1 MFLQP
6 RGNNLNHHRRKGGR
20 VMDTPVESPVTF
32 ANVGKARWWRGGI
45 FASQTGYVLLAL
57 VALFV
62 VMNFASPYFFTEGN
76 MQNVA
81 KNFSFIAIATL
92 GMTFVIITGGIDL
105 SVGSMMCFSA
115 MITSMVMTDLST
127 PGMPGASW
135 FVHLAADGKTVV
147 ANMPGL
153 MLLIS
158 VLAGLGAA
166 LIVGLV
172 NGFCIAVLGLSP
184 FVTTLGMLSIVRGLG
199 YVVSNGRGSFPGG
212 PDADYFYA
220 LTSGDVF
227 GVPVP
232 FIYLVILAGVMAVVL
247 HHTTFGRHVFA
258 LGGNEKAAELTGI
271 SVVRVKIEVYVIC
284 ALAAGLQGIII
295 SGWLGSAPANM
306 ATSYELN
313 VIAAAVIG
321 GANLA
326 GGVGGPLGA
335 IVGCVLL
342 EVIRNGLVLA
352 QVNSYWQQALV
363 GVIIIAA
370 VLVDRV
376 RSRLV

>member
-1 MFLQP
+1 MAIQI
-6 RGNNLNHHRRKGGR
+6 
-20 VMDTPVESPVTF
+20 ESPITF
-32 ANVGKARWWRGGI
+32 TNVGRSKWWQRGL
-45 FASQTGYVLLAL
+45 FATQTGYVLLAL
-57 VALFV
+57 LVLLV
-62 VMNFASPYFFTEGN
+62 VMHFASPYFFTEGN
-76 MQNVA
+76 IQNVA

-92 GMTFVIITGGIDL
+92 GVTFVIITGGIDL
-105 SVGSMMCFSA
+105 SVGSMMCLSA
-115 MITSMVMTDLST
+115 MITSMVMAELSA
-127 PGMPGASW
+127 PGGLGASL
-135 FVHLAADGKTVV
+135 FVHTAADGKTVV
-147 ANMPGL
+147 ANVPGL
-153 MLLIS
+153 ILLVS
-158 VLAGLGAA
+158 VLAGLLVA
-166 LIVGLV
+166 LIVGLI
-172 NGFCIAVLGLSP
+172 NGFCIAALGLSP
-184 FVTTLGMLSIVRGLG
+184 FVTTLGMLSIVRGLA

-227 GVPVP
+227 GVPAP
-232 FIYLVILAGVMAVVL
+232 FIYLVILALVMAVVL

-326 GGVGGPLGA
+326 GGIGGPLGA

-352 QVNSYWQQALV
+352 QVNSYWQQTLV
-363 GVIIIAA
+363 GVIIILA

-376 RSRLV
+376 RSRMA

>member
-1 MFLQP
+1 
-6 RGNNLNHHRRKGGR
+6 
-20 VMDTPVESPVTF
+20 
-32 ANVGKARWWRGGI
+32 
-45 FASQTGYVLLAL
+45 
-57 VALFV
+57 
-62 VMNFASPYFFTEGN
+62 
-76 MQNVA
+76 
-81 KNFSFIAIATL
+81 
-92 GMTFVIITGGIDL
+92 
-105 SVGSMMCFSA
+105 
-115 MITSMVMTDLST
+115 MITSMVMSGLST
-127 PGMPGASW
+127 PGMPGASL
-135 FVHLAADGKTVV
+135 FVHLATDGKTVV
-147 ANMPGL
+147 ANVPGL
-153 MLLIS
+153 ILVVS
-158 VLAGLGAA
+158 VLAGLGVA

-172 NGFCIAVLGLSP
+172 NGFCIAVLGLSS

-212 PDADYFYA
+212 PDAGYFYA
-220 LTSGDVF
+220 LTSGELS
-227 GVPVP
+227 GVPAP
-232 FIYLVILAGVMAVVL
+232 FIYLVLLAAVMAVVL

-352 QVNSYWQQALV
+352 QVNSYWQQTLV
-363 GVIIIAA
+363 GVIIILA
-370 VLVDRV
+370 VLVDRI
-376 RSRLV
+376 RSRLA

>member
-1 MFLQP
+1 MAMP
-6 RGNNLNHHRRKGGR
+6 
-20 VMDTPVESPVTF
+20 MESPISFT
-32 ANVGKARWWRGGI
+32 NVGKIRWWQRGI

-57 VALFV
+57 AVLLV
-62 VMNFASPYFFTEGN
+62 IMHFASPYFFTQGN

-92 GMTFVIITGGIDL
+92 GVTFVIITGGIDL

-115 MITSMVMTDLST
+115 MITSMVMTELSA
-127 PGMPGASW
+127 PGSPL
-135 FVHLAADGKTVV
+135 VHIAADGKTVL
-147 ANMPGL
+147 ANVPGL
-153 MLLIS
+153 ILLIS
-158 VLAGLGAA
+158 ILAGLGVA
-166 LIVGLV
+166 LLAGLV

-212 PDADYFYA
+212 PDADHFYA
-220 LTSGDVF
+220 LTSGDVL
-227 GVPVP
+227 GVPAP
-232 FIYLVILAGVMAVVL
+232 FLYLVILALTMAVVL
-247 HHTTFGRHVFA
+247 HHTAFGRHVFA

-271 SVVRVKIEVYVIC
+271 PVVRVKIEVYVIC

-326 GGVGGPLGA
+326 GGIGGPLGA

-352 QVNSYWQQALV
+352 QVSSYWQQALV
-363 GVIIIAA
+363 GVIIILA

-376 RSRLV
+376 RSRMT

>member
-1 MFLQP
+1 MSVP
-6 RGNNLNHHRRKGGR
+6 
-20 VMDTPVESPVTF
+20 MESPVSF
-32 ANVGKARWWRGGI
+32 ANIGHARWWQRG
-45 FASQTGYVLLAL
+45 FFTSQTAYVTLAL
-57 VALFV
+57 LMLLVA
-62 VMNFASPYFFTEGN
+62 MHFASPFFFTEGN
-76 MQNVA
+76 IQNVA

-92 GMTFVIITGGIDL
+92 GVTFVIITGGIDL

-115 MITSMVMTDLST
+115 MITSMVMSGLST
-127 PGMPGASW
+127 PGMPGASL
-135 FVHLAADGKTVV
+135 FVHVAADNKTVV
-147 ANMPGL
+147 ANISGL
-153 MLLIS
+153 ILLVSIF
-158 VLAGLGAA
+158 AGLVAA

-184 FVTTLGMLSIVRGLG
+184 FVTTLGMLSIVRGLA
-199 YVVSNGRGSFPGG
+199 YVISNGRGSFPGG
-212 PDADYFYA
+212 PDAEYFYA
-220 LTSGDVF
+220 LTSGDLV
-227 GVPVP
+227 GLPAP
-232 FIYLVILAGVMAVVL
+232 FIYLVLLALIMAVVL

-352 QVNSYWQQALV
+352 QVNSYWQQTLV
-363 GVIIIAA
+363 GVIIVLA
-370 VLVDRV
+370 VLVDRI
-376 RSRLV
+376 RSRMI

>member
-1 MFLQP
+1 M
-6 RGNNLNHHRRKGGR
+6 
-20 VMDTPVESPVTF
+20 VTPAESSITF
-32 ANVGKARWWRGGI
+32 TNIGKARWWRSGI
-45 FASQTGYVLLAL
+45 FVSQTGYVLLAL
-57 VALFV
+57 VMLFIA
-62 VMNFASPYFFTEGN
+62 MNFASPYFLTEGN

-92 GMTFVIITGGIDL
+92 GVTLVVITGGIDL

-115 MITSMVMTDLST
+115 IITSMVMTQIST
-127 PGMPGASW
+127 PGRSGAEW
-135 FVHLAADGKTVV
+135 FVHLAADGRTVV
-147 ANMPGL
+147 ADVPGL
-153 MLLIS
+153 ILLVS
-158 VLAGLGAA
+158 ALAGLGVA

-172 NGFCIAVLGLSP
+172 NGLCIAVLGLSP

-199 YVVSNGRGSFPGG
+199 YVVTNGRGSFPGG
-212 PDADYFYA
+212 PDVDHFYA
-220 LTSGDVF
+220 LTSGVVF
-227 GVPVP
+227 GMPAP
-232 FIYLVILAGVMAVVL
+232 FIYLVILAVAMAVVL
-247 HHTTFGRHVFA
+247 HHTGFGRHVFA
-258 LGGNEKAAELTGI
+258 LGGNEKAAALTGI

-284 ALAAGLQGIII
+284 ALAAGLQGIIV

-352 QVNSYWQQALV
+352 QVSSYWQQTLV
-363 GVIIIAA
+363 GVIIILA
-370 VLVDRV
+370 VLVDRI
-376 RSRLV
+376 RSRMA

>member
-1 MFLQP
+1 MVTLQ
-6 RGNNLNHHRRKGGR
+6 
-20 VMDTPVESPVTF
+20 ESPITF
-32 ANVGKARWWRGGI
+32 TNVGKAKWWRSGI
-45 FASQTGYVLLAL
+45 FASQTGFVLLAL

-62 VMNFASPYFFTEGN
+62 VMNFASPYFLTEGN

-92 GMTFVIITGGIDL
+92 GVTLVIITGGIDL

-115 MITSMVMTDLST
+115 IITSMVMTQIST
-127 PGMPGASW
+127 PGMSGAW

-147 ANMPGL
+147 ANVPGL
-153 MLLIS
+153 ILLVS

-166 LIVGLV
+166 LMVGVV

-184 FVTTLGMLSIVRGLG
+184 FVTTLGMLSIVRGLC
-199 YVVSNGRGSFPGG
+199 YVVTNGRGSFPGG

-220 LTSGDVF
+220 LTSGVGF
-227 GVPVP
+227 GMPAP
-232 FIYLVILAGVMAVVL
+232 FIYLVLLAVVMAVVL
-247 HHTTFGRHVFA
+247 HHTSFGRHIFA
-258 LGGNEKAAELTGI
+258 LGGNEKATALAGI
-271 SVVRVKIEVYVIC
+271 SVVRLKIEVYVIC

-326 GGVGGPLGA
+326 GGIGGPLGA
-335 IVGCVLL
+335 VVGCVLL

-352 QVNSYWQQALV
+352 QVSSYWQQTLV
-363 GVIIIAA
+363 GVIIILA
-370 VLVDRV
+370 VLVDRM
-376 RSRLV
+376 RSRMP

>member
-1 MFLQP
+1 MTVP
-6 RGNNLNHHRRKGGR
+6 
-20 VMDTPVESPVTF
+20 MESSISF
-32 ANVGKARWWRGGI
+32 ANVGRTRWWQRSI
-45 FASQTGYVLLAL
+45 FASQATYVTFALLL
-57 VALFV
+57 LLV
-62 VMNFASPYFFTEGN
+62 VMHFASPFFFTEGN

-92 GMTFVIITGGIDL
+92 GVTFVIITGGIDL

-115 MITSMVMTDLST
+115 MITSMVMSGLST
-127 PGMPGASW
+127 PDMPGASL

-147 ANMPGL
+147 ANVPGL
-153 MLLIS
+153 IMLVS

-166 LIVGLV
+166 LIVGLI

-184 FVTTLGMLSIVRGLG
+184 FVTTLGMLSIVRGLA

-220 LTSGDVF
+220 LTSGVLF
-227 GVPVP
+227 GMPAP
-232 FIYLVILAGVMAVVL
+232 FIYLMILALVMAVVL
-247 HHTTFGRHVFA
+247 HHTAFGRHVFA

-271 SVVRVKIEVYVIC
+271 PVVRVKIQVYVVC

-326 GGVGGPLGA
+326 GGIGGPLGA

-342 EVIRNGLVLA
+342 EVIR
-352 QVNSYWQQALV
+352 
-363 GVIIIAA
+363 
-370 VLVDRV
+370 DRI
-376 RSRLV
+376 RSRMI

>member
-1 MFLQP
+1 MSVP
-6 RGNNLNHHRRKGGR
+6 I
-20 VMDTPVESPVTF
+20 ESPISF
-32 ANVGKARWWRGGI
+32 SNVGRTRWWQRSV
-45 FASQTGYVLLAL
+45 FASQTAYVTFALLL
-57 VALFV
+57 LLV

-76 MQNVA
+76 IQNVA

-92 GMTFVIITGGIDL
+92 GVTFVIITGGIDL
-105 SVGSMMCFSA
+105 SVGSMMCFAA
-115 MITSMVMTDLST
+115 MITSMVMSGLST
-127 PGMPGASW
+127 PGAPGASL
-135 FVHLAADGKTVV
+135 FVHLAADNKTVV
-147 ANMPGL
+147 ANVPGL
-153 MLLIS
+153 ILVVS
-158 VLAGLGAA
+158 VLAGLAVS
-166 LIVGLV
+166 LIVGLA

-184 FVTTLGMLSIVRGLG
+184 FVTTLGALSIVRGLA

-212 PDADYFYA
+212 PDAEYFYA

-227 GVPVP
+227 GVPAP
-232 FIYLVILAGVMAVVL
+232 FIYLMILALIMAVVL

-271 SVVRVKIEVYVIC
+271 SVVRVKIEVYVLC

-326 GGVGGPLGA
+326 GGIGGPLGA

-352 QVNSYWQQALV
+352 QVNSYWQQTLV
-363 GVIIIAA
+363 GVIIILA
-370 VLVDRV
+370 VLVDRI
-376 RSRLV
+376 RSRMT

>member
-1 MFLQP
+1 MSVP
-6 RGNNLNHHRRKGGR
+6 I
-20 VMDTPVESPVTF
+20 ESPISF
-32 ANVGKARWWRGGI
+32 SNVGRTRWWQRSI
-45 FASQTGYVLLAL
+45 FASQTAYVTFALLL
-57 VALFV
+57 LLV

-76 MQNVA
+76 IQNVA

-92 GMTFVIITGGIDL
+92 GVTFVIITGGIDL

-115 MITSMVMTDLST
+115 MITSMVMSGLST
-127 PGMPGASW
+127 PGMTGASL
-135 FVHLAADGKTVV
+135 FVHLAVDNKTVV
-147 ANMPGL
+147 ANVPGL
-153 MLLIS
+153 ILVVS
-158 VLAGLGAA
+158 VLAGLAAA
-166 LIVGLV
+166 LIVGLA

-184 FVTTLGMLSIVRGLG
+184 FVTTLGALSIVRGLA

-220 LTSGDVF
+220 LTSGDLM
-227 GVPVP
+227 GLPAP
-232 FIYLVILAGVMAVVL
+232 FIYLVILALVMAVVL

-271 SVVRVKIEVYVIC
+271 SVVRVKIEVYVLC

-326 GGVGGPLGA
+326 GGIGGPLGA

-352 QVNSYWQQALV
+352 QVNSYWQQTLV
-363 GVIIIAA
+363 GVIIILA
-370 VLVDRV
+370 VLVDRM
-376 RSRLV
+376 RSRMT

>member
-1 MFLQP
+1 MAVP
-6 RGNNLNHHRRKGGR
+6 
-20 VMDTPVESPVTF
+20 MESPISFT
-32 ANVGKARWWRGGI
+32 NVGKIRWWQRGI

-57 VALFV
+57 AVLLV
-62 VMNFASPYFFTEGN
+62 IMHFASPYFFTEGN

-92 GMTFVIITGGIDL
+92 GVTFVIITGGIDL

-115 MITSMVMTDLST
+115 MITSMVMTELSA
-127 PGMPGASW
+127 PGSPAGAL
-135 FVHLAADGKTVV
+135 FVHMAADGKTVI
-147 ANMPGL
+147 ANVPGL
-153 MLLIS
+153 ILLIS
-158 VLAGLGAA
+158 ILAGLGVA
-166 LIVGLV
+166 LIAGLV

-212 PDADYFYA
+212 PDADRFYA
-220 LTSGDVF
+220 LTSGDVL

-232 FIYLVILAGVMAVVL
+232 FIYLVVLALTMAVVL
-247 HHTTFGRHVFA
+247 HHSAFGRHVFA

-271 SVVRVKIEVYVIC
+271 PVVRVKIEVYVIC

-326 GGVGGPLGA
+326 GGIGGPLGA

-352 QVNSYWQQALV
+352 QVSSYWQQTLV
-363 GVIIIAA
+363 GVIIILA
-370 VLVDRV
+370 VLVDRI
-376 RSRLV
+376 RSRMS

>member
-1 MFLQP
+1 MAMP
-6 RGNNLNHHRRKGGR
+6 
-20 VMDTPVESPVTF
+20 MESPITF
-32 ANVGKARWWRGGI
+32 SNVGKIRWWQRGI

-57 VALFV
+57 AVLLV
-62 VMNFASPYFFTEGN
+62 VMHFASPYFFTEGN

-81 KNFSFIAIATL
+81 KNFSFIAIAAL
-92 GMTFVIITGGIDL
+92 GVTFVIITGGIDL

-115 MITSMVMTDLST
+115 MITSMVMTELSA
-127 PGMPGASW
+127 PGSPAGSL
-135 FVHLAADGKTVV
+135 FVHMAADGKTVL
-147 ANMPGL
+147 ANVPGL
-153 MLLIS
+153 ILVVSL
-158 VLAGLGAA
+158 LAGLGVA
-166 LIVGLV
+166 LLAGLV

-220 LTSGDVF
+220 LTSGDVL

-232 FIYLVILAGVMAVVL
+232 FIYLIVLALAMAVVL
-247 HHTTFGRHVFA
+247 HHSSFGRHVFA

-271 SVVRVKIEVYVIC
+271 PVVRVKIEVYVIC

-326 GGVGGPLGA
+326 GGIGGPLGA

-352 QVNSYWQQALV
+352 QVSSYWQQTLV
-363 GVIIIAA
+363 GVIIILA
-370 VLVDRV
+370 VLVDRI
-376 RSRLV
+376 RSRMI

>member
-1 MFLQP
+1 MAMPL
-6 RGNNLNHHRRKGGR
+6 
-20 VMDTPVESPVTF
+20 ESPITF
-32 ANVGKARWWRGGI
+32 SNIGKIRWWQRGI

-57 VALFV
+57 AVLLV
-62 VMNFASPYFFTEGN
+62 VMHFASPYFFTEGN

-92 GMTFVIITGGIDL
+92 GVTFVIITGGIDL

-115 MITSMVMTDLST
+115 MVTSMVMTELSA
-127 PGMPGASW
+127 PGSPAGSL
-135 FVHLAADGKTVV
+135 FVHMAADGKTVL
-147 ANMPGL
+147 ANVPGL
-153 MLLIS
+153 ILVVSL
-158 VLAGLGAA
+158 LAGLGVA
-166 LIVGLV
+166 LLAGLV

-220 LTSGDVF
+220 LTSGDVL

-232 FIYLVILAGVMAVVL
+232 FIYLIVLALAMAVLL
-247 HHTTFGRHVFA
+247 HHSAFGRHVFA

-271 SVVRVKIEVYVIC
+271 PVVRVKIEVYVIC

-326 GGVGGPLGA
+326 GGIGGPLGA

-352 QVNSYWQQALV
+352 QVSSYWQQTLV
-363 GVIIIAA
+363 GVIIILA
-370 VLVDRV
+370 VLVDRI
-376 RSRLV
+376 RSRMI

>member
-1 MFLQP
+1 MAMP
-6 RGNNLNHHRRKGGR
+6 
-20 VMDTPVESPVTF
+20 MESPITF
-32 ANVGKARWWRGGI
+32 SNIGKIRWWQRGI

-57 VALFV
+57 AVLLV
-62 VMNFASPYFFTEGN
+62 IMHFASPYFFTEGN

-92 GMTFVIITGGIDL
+92 GVTFVIITGGIDL

-115 MITSMVMTDLST
+115 MVTSMVMTELSA
-127 PGMPGASW
+127 PGSPAGSL
-135 FVHLAADGKTVV
+135 FVHMAADGKTVL
-147 ANMPGL
+147 ANVPGL
-153 MLLIS
+153 ILVVSL
-158 VLAGLGAA
+158 LAGLGVA
-166 LIVGLV
+166 LLAGLV

-220 LTSGDVF
+220 LTSGDVL

-232 FIYLVILAGVMAVVL
+232 FIYLIVLALAMAVLL
-247 HHTTFGRHVFA
+247 HHSAFGRHVFA

-271 SVVRVKIEVYVIC
+271 PVVRVKIEVYVIC

-326 GGVGGPLGA
+326 GGIGGPLGA

-352 QVNSYWQQALV
+352 QVSSYWQQTLV
-363 GVIIIAA
+363 GVIIILA
-370 VLVDRV
+370 VLVDRI
-376 RSRLV
+376 RSRMI

>member
-1 MFLQP
+1 MTVPMEAPISF
-6 RGNNLNHHRRKGGR
+6 
-20 VMDTPVESPVTF
+20 T
-32 ANVGKARWWRGGI
+32 NVGKIKWWQRGI

-57 VALFV
+57 AVLLV
-62 VMNFASPYFFTEGN
+62 IMHFASPYFFTEGN

-92 GMTFVIITGGIDL
+92 GVTFVIITGGIDL

-115 MITSMVMTDLST
+115 MITSMVMTELST
-127 PGMPGASW
+127 PGGLGASM
-135 FVHLAADGKTVV
+135 FVHMAADGKTVL
-147 ANMPGL
+147 ANVPGL
-153 MLLIS
+153 ILLVSI
-158 VLAGLGAA
+158 VAGLGVA
-166 LIVGLV
+166 LIAGLV
-172 NGFCIAVLGLSP
+172 NGFCIGVLGLSP

-220 LTSGDVF
+220 MTSGDVL

-232 FIYLVILAGVMAVVL
+232 FIYLVILALAMAVVL
-247 HHTTFGRHVFA
+247 HHTAFGRHVFA

-271 SVVRVKIEVYVIC
+271 PVVRVKIEVYVIC

-326 GGVGGPLGA
+326 GGIGGPLGA

-352 QVNSYWQQALV
+352 QVSSYWQQTLV
-363 GVIIIAA
+363 GVIIILA
-370 VLVDRV
+370 VLVDRI
-376 RSRLV
+376 RSRMI

>member
-1 MFLQP
+1 MAMP
-6 RGNNLNHHRRKGGR
+6 
-20 VMDTPVESPVTF
+20 MESPISFT
-32 ANVGKARWWRGGI
+32 NIGKAKWWQRGI
-45 FASQTGYVLLAL
+45 FASQTGYVLIALAVLL
-57 VALFV
+57 VI
-62 VMNFASPYFFTEGN
+62 MHFASPYFFTEGN

-92 GMTFVIITGGIDL
+92 GVTFVIITGGIDL

-115 MITSMVMTDLST
+115 MITSMVMTELST
-127 PGMPGASW
+127 PGSYGASL
-135 FVHLAADGKTVV
+135 FVHMAADGKTVL
-147 ANMPGL
+147 ANVPGL
-153 MLLIS
+153 ILLVS
-158 VLAGLGAA
+158 VAAGLGVA
-166 LIVGLV
+166 LIAGLV

-220 LTSGDVF
+220 LTSGDVL
-227 GVPVP
+227 GLPVP
-232 FIYLVILAGVMAVVL
+232 FIYLVVLALAMAVVL
-247 HHTTFGRHVFA
+247 HHTSFGRHVFA

-271 SVVRVKIEVYVIC
+271 PVVRVKIEVYVIC

-326 GGVGGPLGA
+326 GGIGGPLGA

-352 QVNSYWQQALV
+352 QVSSYWQQTLV
-363 GVIIIAA
+363 GVIIILA

-376 RSRLV
+376 RSRMI

>member
-1 MFLQP
+1 MAIQI
-6 RGNNLNHHRRKGGR
+6 
-20 VMDTPVESPVTF
+20 ESPITF
-32 ANVGKARWWRGGI
+32 TNVGKSRWWQRGL
-45 FASQTGYVLLAL
+45 FATQTGYVLLAL
-57 VALFV
+57 LVLLAI
-62 VMNFASPYFFTEGN
+62 MHFASPYFFTEGN

-92 GMTFVIITGGIDL
+92 GITFVIITGGIDL

-115 MITSMVMTDLST
+115 MITSMVMTELSA
-127 PGMPGASW
+127 PGSM
-135 FVHLAADGKTVV
+135 FVHLAADGKTVL
-147 ANMPGL
+147 ANVPGL
-153 MLLIS
+153 ILVIS
-158 VLAGLGAA
+158 VLAGLAVA
-166 LIVGLV
+166 LVVGLI
-172 NGFCIAVLGLSP
+172 NGFCIATLGLSP
-184 FVTTLGMLSIVRGLG
+184 FVTTLGMLSIVRGLA

-220 LTSGDVF
+220 LTSGDLF
-227 GVPVP
+227 GVPAP
-232 FIYLVILAGVMAVVL
+232 FIYLVILALVMAVVL

-326 GGVGGPLGA
+326 GGIGGPLGA

-352 QVNSYWQQALV
+352 QVNSYWQQTLV
-363 GVIIIAA
+363 GVIIILA
-370 VLVDRV
+370 VLVDRI
-376 RSRLV
+376 RSRMA

>member
-1 MFLQP
+1 MSVP
-6 RGNNLNHHRRKGGR
+6 IE
-20 VMDTPVESPVTF
+20 TPISYS
-32 ANVGKARWWRGGI
+32 NVGRSRWWHSGI
-45 FASQTGYVLLAL
+45 FASQTAYVTLAL
-57 VALFV
+57 LMLLV
-62 VMNFASPYFFTEGN
+62 VMHFASPFFFTEGN

-92 GMTFVIITGGIDL
+92 GITFVIITGGIDL

-115 MITSMVMTDLST
+115 MITSMVMVELST
-127 PGMPGASW
+127 PGTSAASL
-135 FVHLAADGKTVV
+135 FVHMAADGKTVA
-147 ANMPGL
+147 ANVPGL
-153 MLLIS
+153 ILVIS
-158 VLAGLGAA
+158 VIAGLIAA
-166 LIVGLV
+166 LVVGLV

-184 FVTTLGMLSIVRGLG
+184 FVTTLGMLSIVRGLA

-212 PDADYFYA
+212 PDAEYFYA
-220 LTSGDVF
+220 LTSGDVY
-227 GVPVP
+227 GVPAP
-232 FIYLVILAGVMAVVL
+232 FIYLVILALVMAVVL

-326 GGVGGPLGA
+326 GGIGGPLGA

-352 QVNSYWQQALV
+352 QVNSYWQQTLV
-363 GVIIIAA
+363 GVIIILA
-370 VLVDRV
+370 VLVDRI
-376 RSRLV
+376 RSRIV